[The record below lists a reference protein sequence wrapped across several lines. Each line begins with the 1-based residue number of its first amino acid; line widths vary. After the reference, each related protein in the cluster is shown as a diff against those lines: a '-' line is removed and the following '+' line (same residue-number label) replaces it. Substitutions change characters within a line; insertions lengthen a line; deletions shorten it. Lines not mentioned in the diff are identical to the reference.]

1 MVKSAAAMCVAA
13 LVAVIVTGG
22 PAAAEPTASRESA
35 YHARLAAR
43 AARVYRVSP
52 RPARVAALPAKPRR
66 HRHRIRVRPEDRPD
80 RVVVL
85 KSRRRMVL
93 MRGDRVIKVYRIALG
108 RYPKGAKREQGDA
121 KTPEG
126 VYTIDFQV
134 SRSGFYK
141 ALHVSYPNRQDIAQA
156 RARGVDA
163 GGRIMIHGIANS
175 WTAAELNHPALDWT
189 QGCIAVTNREMDEI
203 LSLVRVPTLIE
214 IFP

>member
-1 MVKSAAAMCVAA
+1 MCLAA
-13 LVAVIVTGG
+13 LVAVIATGA
-22 PAAAEPTASRESA
+22 PAVAESAESRESA

-52 RPARVAALPAKPRR
+52 YPSRVAALPAKPRR
-66 HRHRIRVRPEDRPD
+66 HVHRIRVRPEDRPD

-85 KSRRRMVL
+85 KSQRQMVL
-93 MRGDRVIKVYRIALG
+93 MRGDRVIKVYRVALG
-108 RYPKGAKREQGDA
+108 RYPKGAKREKGDA

-126 VYTIDFQV
+126 LYSLDFQV
-134 SRSGFYK
+134 GRSGFYK
-141 ALHVSYPNRQDIAQA
+141 ALHVSYPNRQDIARA
-156 RARGVDA
+156 RARSVDP

-175 WTAAELNHPALDWT
+175 WTAAELNHPNLDWT

-203 LSLVRVPTLIE
+203 LSLVRVPTPIE